1 MPSVWSTP
9 LKSLRTA
16 AWHLREGG
24 VPQLRLWWSRQP
36 PLFPRRRRTAS
47 SATSASQPGASGS
60 RRTWRGDDS
69 DGISNGYL
77 AEHGFPLPDRAL
89 EPAFEPQPRHALYL
103 LHNALPRHSG
113 GYATRT
119 HGLLTE
125 LNSSGWDVHGVTRL
139 GYPYDL
145 SGMADV
151 PDLPESELVGTVR
164 YHHLLTGRQIEK
176 KNPMFDYTERYVDA
190 LLPLARAQRPA
201 ILHGASNHWNGF
213 AAVKA
218 ARRLGIASV
227 YEVRGLWEVTRASRD
242 PVWGAGDQ
250 YRYLARM
257 EADAARGAD
266 RVIAITTALKAEMVD
281 RGVDAEKITLVPN
294 GVDTERFTPL
304 PRDEEL
310 AAQLGVRGRT
320 VIGYV
325 GTMADYEGLGLLL
338 DAVAQLR
345 TQRED
350 FLVLLVGDG
359 AVAEDLRAQVE
370 RDGLADVVT
379 FTGRVPHT
387 DVERYYSLIDVTPF
401 PRLPVPVTEIVSP
414 LKPFEAMAMGKA
426 VLASDVGAL
435 AEIVTPGLNGW
446 LHAKGEVDSLV
457 EQLTAI
463 LDDPAERARIG
474 AQAREWVVA
483 ERDWTTLAG
492 KVAGIY
498 EELA

>member
-69 DGISNGYL
+69 DGISNGHL
-77 AEHGFPLPDRAL
+77 AEHGFPLPDRAS

-266 RVIAITTALKAEMVD
+266 RVIAITTALKAELVD
-281 RGVDAEKITLVPN
+281 RGIDAEKITLVPN
-294 GVDTERFTPL
+294 GVDTARFTPL

-310 AAQLGVRGRT
+310 ADRLGVMGKT

-325 GTMADYEGLGLLL
+325 GSVVDYEGLGLLME
-338 DAVAQLR
+338 AARALR
-345 TQRED
+345 AHRED
-350 FLVLLVGDG
+350 FHVLIIGDG
-359 AVAEDLRAQVE
+359 AALEDLQAQAT
-370 RDGLADVVT
+370 DLSDVVT
-379 FTGRVPHT
+379 FLGRIPHE
-387 DVERYYSLIDVTPF
+387 DVERHYSIIDITPF
-401 PRLPVPVTEIVSP
+401 PRRPLPVCEMVSP

-426 VLASDVGAL
+426 VIASNVAAL
-435 AEIVTPGLNGW
+435 AEIVEDGRTGL
-446 LHAKGEVDSLV
+446 LHAKGDVQSLAAQLERLLDDAELC
-457 EQLTAI
+457 EQLGA
-463 LDDPAERARIG
+463 RARD
-474 AQAREWVVA
+474 WVVA
-483 ERDWTTLAG
+483 ERNWKSLARM
-492 KVAGIY
+492 VAGIY
-498 EELA
+498 EELAS